1 MGNSGQHES
10 KDLDVRI
17 LGGSA
22 DAKKG
27 KEGSM
32 AEAWEEWRTQNWRLI
47 NTRDPGLRIEI
58 SHRTE

>member
-32 AEAWEEWRTQNWRLI
+32 AEAGEE
-47 NTRDPGLRIEI
+47 
-58 SHRTE
+58 

>member
-17 LGGSA
+17 LGVSA

-32 AEAWEEWRTQNWRLI
+32 DEAGEE
-47 NTRDPGLRIEI
+47 
-58 SHRTE
+58 